1 MNEDYIVDL
10 KIKAKGVDS
19 ATKKIKALEV
29 ELSKLDKTSDS
40 YKQKQ
45 IEIGRIQNAS
55 GQSTQKFSKSVGDAK
70 GSVGGL
76 TKGVGLLSVGLTAG
90 VAAAGALA
98 AGLVAVGA
106 VALDLTKE
114 FKGLEKQLKS
124 TGAQGATLRQLGN
137 DAKFLQDNFDID
149 ATEFA
154 ASVNNLV
161 QNFGITT
168 QEAANAIKEAAI
180 AGGNSTGQLT
190 DLINEYSTQAAAGGK
205 NAKEFFDTIVSGASL
220 GAFQQNKLLDVSKE
234 VTLRYKENTKAV
246 QDALIPLGQE
256 FNNNLRQ
263 QFENGGKNIDEVLL
277 SIIERT
283 KELNL
288 SQEETQKIIADLGGG
303 PLEDLGSLDRA
314 YKLITQSVDAT
325 RKATEKL
332 TQEEIEANT
341 RAERKIALQ
350 RELSDTVGTEVL
362 RVQNALTDA
371 VFDVLEAIDTSGDG
385 LKGLA
390 DDIIE
395 FIDDARDFV
404 KDIVIAFR
412 NLEVVIDKVG
422 IATRVTLGIITGGL
436 SELIRLIPDA
446 VSKWNELTGAADE
459 YNRSQNEALN
469 ARNSNLLIENL
480 DEIQEKYKEVGGTAS
495 RSIDEIVKKE
505 KSLIKAREQ
514 VGILDEKETER
525 IRENTK
531 TRVGIIDD
539 GEKRRQQIIS
549 KYSGK
554 ISEDQ
559 QKDLE
564 ETLAFYI
571 ANNEDIATDFTELRL
586 LEKRENDKALEAF
599 LSTLNIRETKTV
611 STSNKIKKQVVD
623 NTQAEIDAFNNLRKS
638 FESGF
643 ERQRLQAQEDRLNG
657 LITEEE
663 LQARIFAINQQENA
677 VLISIIQN
685 KNKAAQT
692 GDEDLEVQRLTVKS
706 LEEQSDELTRQL
718 TLRNRLREAEQNL
731 RESEFDIRRSELAVE
746 REKELQAVITDE
758 SIEGEEDRQKE
769 LQKVRD
775 KYAEKER
782 QLRIEQ
788 VKQQIQDTQAELS
801 TLSQGSTDT
810 STEAGI
816 LNSEKIA
823 ETTAAIAGLKAE
835 LAGLETQQA
844 EAANKIDTDT
854 ESTLDKFAAKA
865 ERVNQYFQQVTEGF
879 KEALQADIAAT
890 EASLSAQETR
900 IEAGIELAKQ
910 GNEELLNQELERQE
924 ELLRERE
931 RQANQEKAIA
941 AIQVAAN
948 LAVAIAKA
956 AAEGGGFGSAATIAA
971 VLGAVGVGLA
981 TVPGLISGAF
991 ADGVINFQGKGTE
1004 RSDSNIVAISKG
1016 ESVITAKGT
1025 KNASK
1030 LLTGINEGR
1039 IKDSDYLSSTFDL
1052 DAVNQVSSVI
1062 DLREEMYEQISL
1074 SAALLDEMRS
1084 FYTKIDF
1091 TDKGLQQYMQTKN
1104 KRITKIN
1111 KR

>member
-10 KIKAKGVDS
+10 KIKAKGVES
-19 ATKKIKALEV
+19 ATKKIKALEA
-29 ELSKLDKTSDS
+29 ELSKLDKTSES

-45 IEIGRIQNAS
+45 IEIGRVQNAS
-55 GQSTQKFSKSVGDAK
+55 GQSTQKFSSE
-70 GSVGGL
+70 VGGL
-76 TKGVGLLSVGLTAG
+76 KKGLSGGISSLSRFAG
-90 VAAAGALA
+90 VAGVVASALLA
-98 AGLVAVGA
+98 AGKEVVAIEKEFTALQKTIQRTAGLTGQA
-106 VALDLTKE
+106 LDKAAASISGLAKTFGKETDEINKAANAFAKQTGIEYIEALDLIE
-114 FKGLEKQLKS
+114 KGLLNGADANGDFLEKIQEYPVQFKNAGFS
-124 TGAQGATLRQLGN
+124 AE
-137 DAKFLQDNFDID
+137 
-149 ATEFA
+149 EFVKIA
-154 ASVNNLV
+154 
-161 QNFGITT
+161 T
-168 QEAANAIKEAAI
+168 QEVR
-180 AGGNSTGQLT
+180 GGIFG
-190 DLINEYSTQAAAGGK
+190 D
-205 NAKEFFDTIVSGASL
+205 
-220 GAFQQNKLLDVSKE
+220 KLLDSVKE
-234 VTLRYKENTKAV
+234 LGLSIRELDKA
-246 QDALIPLGQE
+246 QTDALTGAFGSAFTSDFVTRVNSGSLSVKDALGEIIEQSNKTGLSVQQTQKLTADLFKGAGEDAGGFREIIKQLTEAQKINLDSLDELGKGQKEALELSKDLAEEQVKLADTFAGLSTSISNFTTEAQVELLSFFNTVTEEFNLFDSRLNRLAKLNTEAFKGGDPEEVAKRLEVLRSTYTKVTADIDTLKKAIDQTDFYRVDKLFE
-256 FNNNLRQ
+256 FNNQLDSAEDNATRLA
-263 QFENGGKNIDEVLL
+263 
-277 SIIERT
+277 
-283 KELNL
+283 KE
-288 SQEETQKIIADLGGG
+288 IAI
-303 PLEDLGSLDRA
+303 LEGFAKKKSVE
-314 YKLITQSVDAT
+314 KSVDPGKGSDKIDGVT
-325 RKATEKL
+325 SSLKKGKKA
-332 TQEEIEANT
+332 
-341 RAERKIALQ
+341 
-350 RELSDTVGTEVL
+350 
-362 RVQNALTDA
+362 
-371 VFDVLEAIDTSGDG
+371 
-385 LKGLA
+385 
-390 DDIIE
+390 
-395 FIDDARDFV
+395 
-404 KDIVIAFR
+404 
-412 NLEVVIDKVG
+412 VIDY
-422 IATRVTLGIITGGL
+422 
-436 SELIRLIPDA
+436 
-446 VSKWNELTGAADE
+446 AAE
-459 YNRSQNEALN
+459 
-469 ARNSNLLIENL
+469 
-480 DEIQEKYKEVGGTAS
+480 
-495 RSIDEIVKKE
+495 
-505 KSLIKAREQ
+505 
-514 VGILDEKETER
+514 
-525 IRENTK
+525 
-531 TRVGIIDD
+531 
-539 GEKRRQQIIS
+539 
-549 KYSGK
+549 
-554 ISEDQ
+554 
-559 QKDLE
+559 
-564 ETLAFYI
+564 F
-571 ANNEDIATDFTELRL
+571 
-586 LEKRENDKALEAF
+586 DK
-599 LSTLNIRETKTV
+599 
-611 STSNKIKKQVVD
+611 
-623 NTQAEIDAFNNLRKS
+623 LRKS
-638 FESGF
+638 FESNF

-685 KNKAAQT
+685 KKEAAKT

-746 REKELQAVITDE
+746 RERELQAVITDE

-775 KYAEKER
+775 KFAERER
-782 QLRIEQ
+782 QLRIDQ

-879 KEALQADIAAT
+879 KQALQADIAAT

-1052 DAVNQVSSVI
+1052 EAVNQVSSVI